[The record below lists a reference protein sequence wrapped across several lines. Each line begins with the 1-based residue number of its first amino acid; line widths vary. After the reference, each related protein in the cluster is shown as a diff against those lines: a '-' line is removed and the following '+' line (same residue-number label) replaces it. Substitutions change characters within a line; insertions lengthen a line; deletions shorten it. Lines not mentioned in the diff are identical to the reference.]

1 MAERTLLLRADAAV
15 SMGAGHL
22 MRSLSLAEAWQRERG
37 QVVLLSHCPFPDLQR
52 RIRQGGMQWIAL
64 DHPESDPAQLAAAIR
79 SAFGPLLESN
89 TAARPWVALD
99 GYQFDFPCQQAV
111 RETGCR
117 LLVIDD
123 FAHAGRYDADLLVDQ
138 NLQADRLEYPH
149 VEGTTL
155 LLGSRYVLL
164 RSEFHAWQSWQRS
177 VPPRACRVLVTL
189 GGSDPG
195 NATALVIEAL
205 ASPTVADLEARV
217 VVGPGNPHLPALRQ
231 AAAAATNRIELL
243 TAVADMAETMA
254 WADVAVSA
262 AGSTCWELA
271 FMQLPALL
279 LPIAENQRPV
289 ARALQAAGVAEN
301 IGPTRMDLPLPEG
314 EGIRGAATPQDIA
327 AALSR
332 LCDDQPRRA
341 NYAAAGRRLIDG
353 GGADRVVAVMRAME
367 DSLPANQVRLRRV
380 AAADSMA
387 LWRLAN
393 EPSVR
398 ESSLSTYPISLD
410 EHEQWFQ
417 DRIDSPRIRMWVL
430 EFQGLIVAT
439 IRYLRLDSETAEIS
453 LAVAPAFRHRGL
465 ATRLL
470 LESRTQACR
479 DLQVRHL
486 QAVIREENRFSLQ
499 AFRKAGF
506 EHVETQMV
514 HGTPCHIFMQRDR

>member
-1 MAERTLLLRADAAV
+1 MAERTLLLRADAGVA
-15 SMGAGHL
+15 MGAGHL
-22 MRSLSLAEAWQRERG
+22 MRSLALAEAWQRDGG

-52 RIRQGGMQWIAL
+52 RIRRGAMRSVAL
-64 DHPESDPAQLAAAIR
+64 DHPESDPAQLAAAVR
-79 SAFGPLLESN
+79 LALGSLLESN
-89 TAARPWVALD
+89 AAARPWVALD
-99 GYQFDFPCQQAV
+99 GYHFDLACQQAV

-123 FAHAGRYDADLLVDQ
+123 FAHAGHYDADLLVDQ
-138 NLQADRLEYPH
+138 NLEADRLEYPH

-164 RSEFHAWQSWQRS
+164 RSEFHAWQNWQRT
-177 VPPRACRVLVTL
+177 VPARACRVLVSL

-195 NATALVIEAL
+195 NATARVIEAL
-205 ASPTVADLEARV
+205 ASPVAADLEARV

-231 AAAAATNRIELL
+231 AAAATSRIELL
-243 TAVADMAETMA
+243 TEVADMAESMA

-279 LPIAENQRPV
+279 LPIAENQRPL
-289 ARALQAAGVAEN
+289 ARTLQAAGVAEN
-301 IGPTRMDLPLPEG
+301 LGPMRMDLPLPLG
-314 EGIRGAATPQDIA
+314 EGTRGAATPPDIA

-332 LCDDQPRRA
+332 LCDDQPRRMS
-341 NYAAAGRRLIDG
+341 YAAAGRRLIDG
-353 GGADRVVAVMRAME
+353 GGADRVVAVMRAI
-367 DSLPANQVRLRRV
+367 DGSLPAAQVRLRRV
-380 AAADSMA
+380 AAANSMA

-439 IRYLRLDSETAEIS
+439 IRYLRLDAETAEIS

-470 LESRTQACR
+470 LESRAQACR
-479 DLQVRHL
+479 DLQVRHF
-486 QAVIREENRFSLQ
+486 QAVIREENHFSLQ
-499 AFRKAGF
+499 TFRKAGF
-506 EHVETQMV
+506 EHVETQSV
-514 HGTPCHIFMQRDR
+514 HGTPCHIFMREGK